1 MKNEY
6 FTQEKKLE
14 RKFAEIFAA
23 WEVEKQYDKEDIFE
37 LYVNTIYFGSG
48 YYGIYE
54 AAEGYFGKEP
64 SELTEYEAVM
74 LAGLPNAPSAYS
86 PDTSPELAKQRMSQV
101 LDRMVECEVLTQSK
115 ADRLFGQSEE

>member
-1 MKNEY
+1 M
-6 FTQEKKLE
+6 E

-101 LDRMVECEVLTQSK
+101 LTGWSNVK
-115 ADRLFGQSEE
+115 F